1 MIYTYQFLDYSDLPL
16 AHLLAHRPGLVEAM
30 VQSGS
35 NSLDLDLRYGCWWPQ
50 ENVVWGSL
58 KMLVAYLT

>member
-1 MIYTYQFLDYSDLPL
+1 MYIYATYNTMYNMIYTYQFLDYSDLPL

-35 NSLDLDLRYGCWWPQ
+35 NSLDLDLRYGCW
-50 ENVVWGSL
+50 
-58 KMLVAYLT
+58 